1 MYRNKLQRGSC
12 IIRLSRTAKSEI
24 GRGNKQRR
32 GDVMADKL
40 TYIFGGG
47 GADGDAAMR
56 ELLGGKGANLAE
68 MSRIGLPVPAG
79 FTIPTT
85 VCAHFSASGGTYP
98 DGFEDQVK
106 SSLKRVEE
114 IMGKRFGGSENPLL
128 LSVRSGARVSMPGM
142 MDTVLNIGLN
152 DDTVEAMAARG
163 NERFAYDCYRRLVQ
177 MYGDVVLGLRPE
189 DDTSEDPFERL
200 ISERKRMK
208 GLKQDTE
215 LEVEDLKALVADFKD
230 LIKTE
235 KGVEFPDDPFAQ
247 LWGAIEAVFKSWDN
261 ARAIEYRRINNIPD
275 DWGTAVNV
283 QTMVFG
289 NLNWNSA
296 TGVAFTRNPATGE
309 NEFYGEYLLNAQG
322 EDVVAGIRTPQPI
335 NIAQKEAGSELESLE
350 EAMPEAYRQLVE
362 VRNKLESHFKDMQDL
377 EFTIEDG
384 SLYILQTR
392 AGKRTGLAALRIAC
406 DMFEEGLIDR
416 DTALLRIEPGQL
428 SHVLRPLFDDD
439 ALRRARSENR
449 VVARGLNAGPGA
461 ATGKVVFS
469 ASRVKQYV
477 QEKNLPVILVREE
490 TSPEDVGGMSLAEG
504 ILTARGGMTSH
515 AALVA
520 RQLGKVCVVGC
531 ESLQI
536 DYAAGRMTIGE
547 HVVEEGDDIS
557 LLGTTGE
564 VILGKVATKKSEV
577 ERVLIDGTLS
587 AAESPT
593 YRLYE
598 TVMRW
603 ADERRRMRV
612 RANAD
617 QPDQAELAIA
627 FGAEGI
633 GLCRTEHMFFGED
646 RINKVRQ
653 MIMAE
658 TPEERAAAL
667 EKIEPLQKEDFK
679 SLLKVMAGRPVTIR
693 LLDPPLHEFLPK
705 TEEEAR
711 AVAEEIG
718 ASTEAVLQKS
728 ADLTE
733 FNPMLG
739 HRGCRLGI
747 THPEIYD
754 MQVRAIIEAACEL
767 KNEGSGVVPEI
778 MVPLVGISEELCFIR
793 ERIKRVAEGV
803 MAHMGVRTDYLIGT
817 MIEIPRACVTAD
829 EVAAAA
835 EFFSFGTN
843 DLTQMTYG
851 FSRDDAGPVI
861 RRYIDAGVLKR
872 DPFES
877 LDTRGVGGLMKIAV
891 EQGRRARP
899 GIKMGICGEHGGD
912 PGSIEFCESLG
923 LDYVSCSPYRIPV
936 ARVAAARAALLR
948 AEEKVNAGAR

>member
-1 MYRNKLQRGSC
+1 
-12 IIRLSRTAKSEI
+12 
-24 GRGNKQRR
+24 
-32 GDVMADKL
+32 MADKL

-47 GADGDAAMR
+47 SADGDATMK

-85 VCAHFSASGGTYP
+85 VCSHFSASGGSYP
-98 DGFEDQVK
+98 EGFEDQVK
-106 SSLKRVEE
+106 ASLKKVEE
-114 IMGKRFGGSENPLL
+114 IMGKQFGGSDNPLL

-152 DDTVEAMAARG
+152 DTTVKAMAAKG
-163 NERFAYDCYRRLVQ
+163 DERFAYDCYRRLVQ
-177 MYGDVVLGLRPE
+177 MYGDVVLGLKPQ
-189 DDTSEDPFERL
+189 DDTSHDPFEKL
-200 ISERKRMK
+200 ISDRKREK
-208 GLKQDTE
+208 GVKQDTE
-215 LEVEDLKALVADFKD
+215 LDVDDLKALVAGFKE
-230 LIKTE
+230 LIKTH
-235 KGVEFPDDPFAQ
+235 KGVEFPDDPYAQ

-261 ARAIEYRRINNIPD
+261 ARAIEYRKINNIPD

-283 QTMVFG
+283 QAMVFG

-309 NEFYGEYLLNAQG
+309 NVFYGEYLLNAQG

-335 NIAQKEAGSELESLE
+335 NIAQREEDSDLKSLE
-350 EAMPEAYRQLVE
+350 EEMPEAYRQLID
-362 VRNKLESHFKDMQDL
+362 VRDKLDSHFKDMQDL
-377 EFTIEDG
+377 EFTVEDAT
-384 SLYILQTR
+384 LWILQTR
-392 AGKRTGLAALRIAC
+392 AGKRTGLAALRIAY
-406 DMFEEGLIDR
+406 DMFEEGLINKDE
-416 DTALLRIEPGQL
+416 ALIRIEPEQL
-428 SHVLRPLFDDD
+428 NHILRPLFDDD
-439 ALRRARSENR
+439 ALKKAKDENR

-469 ASRVKQYV
+469 AERVKHYV
-477 QEKNLPVILVREE
+477 REKNQPVILVREE
-490 TSPEDVGGMSLAEG
+490 TSPEDVGGMSMSEG

-520 RQLGKVCVVGC
+520 RQLGKVCIVGC
-531 ESLQI
+531 EALEI
-536 DYAAGRMTIGE
+536 DYEKRQMKIGE
-547 HVVEEGDDIS
+547 HVIKEGDDIS
-557 LLGTTGE
+557 LLGTNGK

-577 ERVLIDGTLS
+577 ERVLVDKTMS
-587 AAESPT
+587 PDESNT
-593 YRLYE
+593 YKLYD
-598 TVMRW
+598 TVMKW
-603 ADERRRMRV
+603 ADERRRMGV

-617 QPDQAELAIA
+617 QPDQGLLAIA

-653 MIMAE
+653 MIVAE
-658 TPEERAAAL
+658 NPEQRATAL
-667 EKIEPLQKEDFK
+667 EKLEPLQKEDFK
-679 SLLKVMAGRPVTIR
+679 GLLKVMAGRPVTIR

-718 ASTEAVLQKS
+718 VPTEAILEKS
-728 ADLTE
+728 AEMAE

-767 KNEGSGVVPEI
+767 KQEGSEVVPEI
-778 MVPLVGISEELCFIR
+778 MVPLVSIFKELSFIS
-793 ERIKRVAEGV
+793 ERIKRVAESV
-803 MAHMGVRTDYLIGT
+803 MTRMGVRTGYLIGT
-817 MIEIPRACVTAD
+817 MIEIPRACVTAN
-829 EVAAAA
+829 EVAEAA

-861 RRYIDAGVLKR
+861 RRYVDVGILKR
-872 DPFES
+872 DPFQS
-877 LDTRGVGGLMKIAV
+877 LDHRGVGDLMKIAV
-891 EQGRRARP
+891 QRGREARP
-899 GIKMGICGEHGGD
+899 GIKLGICGEHGGD
-912 PGSIEFCESLG
+912 PRSIRFCETLG

-936 ARVAAARAALLR
+936 ARVASARAALLK
-948 AEEKVNAGAR
+948 AKEEVNAGAR

>member
-1 MYRNKLQRGSC
+1 
-12 IIRLSRTAKSEI
+12 
-24 GRGNKQRR
+24 
-32 GDVMADKL
+32 MADEL
-40 TYIFGGG
+40 TYNFGGG
-47 GADGDAAMR
+47 SADGDATMR

-85 VCAHFSASGGTYP
+85 VCSYFSENAGRYP
-98 DGFEDQVK
+98 EGLEDQVAA
-106 SSLKRVEE
+106 SLKKVER
-114 IMGKRFGGSENPLL
+114 IMGKQFGGSENPLT

-152 DDTVEAMAARG
+152 DVTVKAMAAKG

-177 MYGDVVLGLRPE
+177 MYGDVVLGLKPE
-189 DDTSEDPFERL
+189 DDTSPNPFETL
-200 ISERKRMK
+200 ISERKKKK
-208 GLKQDTE
+208 GVKQDTE
-215 LEVEDLKALVADFKD
+215 LDVEDLKALVADFKD
-230 LIKTE
+230 LIKRK
-235 KGVEFPDDPFAQ
+235 KGVEFPEDPRAQ
-247 LWGAIEAVFKSWDN
+247 LWGAIDAVFKSWGN
-261 ARAIEYRRINNIPD
+261 ARAIEYRKINNIPD

-283 QTMVFG
+283 QAMVFG
-289 NLNWNSA
+289 NLDWDSA

-309 NEFYGEYLLNAQG
+309 NVFYGEYLLNAQG

-335 NIAQKEAGSELESLE
+335 NNAQREEDSDLKSLE
-350 EAMPEAYRQLVE
+350 EDMPDAYKQLVE
-362 VRNKLESHFKDMQDL
+362 VRNKLDLHFKDMQDL
-377 EFTIEDG
+377 EFTVERG
-384 SLYILQTR
+384 KLYILQTR

-406 DMFEEGLIDR
+406 DMFEEGIIDK
-416 DTALLRIEPGQL
+416 DTALIRIDPAQL
-428 SHVLRPLFDDD
+428 DHILRPLFDDD
-439 ALRRARSENR
+439 ALKKAKDENR

-469 ASRVKQYV
+469 SERVKHYV
-477 QEKNLPVILVREE
+477 RDKNVPVILVREE
-490 TSPEDVGGMSLAEG
+490 TSPEDVGGMSLSEG

-520 RQLGKVCVVGC
+520 RQLGKVCIVGC
-531 ESLQI
+531 EALEI
-536 DYAAGRMTIGE
+536 DYEKRQMTVGE
-547 HVVEEGDDIS
+547 HVIKEGDDIS
-557 LLGTTGE
+557 LLGTNGK

-577 ERVLIDGTLS
+577 ERVLIDKTLS
-587 AAESPT
+587 PEESST

-598 TVMRW
+598 TVMTW
-603 ADERRRMRV
+603 SDERRRMGV

-617 QPDQAELAIA
+617 QPDQGELAIA

-633 GLCRTEHMFFGED
+633 GLCRTEHMFFGGD

-653 MIMAE
+653 MIVAE
-658 TPEERAAAL
+658 TSEERAAAL

-679 SLLKVMAGRPVTIR
+679 GLLKVMAGRPVTIR

-718 ASTEAVLQKS
+718 IATETILQKS
-728 ADLTE
+728 ADLAE

-767 KNEGSGVVPEI
+767 KQEGNEVVPEI
-778 MVPLVGISEELCFIR
+778 MVPLVSIFKELSFIT
-793 ERIKRVAEGV
+793 ERIKRVAESV
-803 MAHMGVRTDYLIGT
+803 MKRMDVRTEYLIGT
-817 MIEIPRACVTAD
+817 MIEIPRACVTAN
-829 EVAAAA
+829 EVAEAA

-861 RRYIDAGVLKR
+861 RRYLDVGILKR
-872 DPFES
+872 DPFQS
-877 LDTRGVGGLMKIAV
+877 LDQRGVGDLMRIAV
-891 EQGRRARP
+891 ERGRETRP
-899 GIKMGICGEHGGD
+899 EIKLGICGEHGGD
-912 PGSIEFCESLG
+912 PRSIEFCESLG
-923 LDYVSCSPYRIPV
+923 LDYISCSPYRIPV
-936 ARVAAARAALLR
+936 ARVAAARAALLEAR
-948 AEEKVNAGAR
+948 SKVEAGAR

>member
-1 MYRNKLQRGSC
+1 
-12 IIRLSRTAKSEI
+12 
-24 GRGNKQRR
+24 
-32 GDVMADKL
+32 MAEKM

-47 GADGDAAMR
+47 KAEGDATMR

-85 VCAHFSASGGTYP
+85 VCSYFSAHDGRYP
-98 DGFEDQVK
+98 ERFDDQVRE
-106 SSLKRVEE
+106 SLKKVESL
-114 IMGKRFGGSENPLL
+114 MGKEFGGSETPLL

-152 DDTVEAMAARG
+152 DETVEAMAAKG
-163 NERFAYDCYRRLVQ
+163 NDRFVYDCYRRLVQ
-177 MYGDVVLGLRPE
+177 MYGDVVLGLKPE
-189 DDTSEDPFERL
+189 DDTSPDPFEML
-200 ISERKRMK
+200 ISERKKKK
-208 GLKQDTE
+208 GVRQDTE
-215 LEVEDLKALVADFKD
+215 LEVADLKALVTDFKE
-230 LIKTE
+230 LIKNK
-235 KGVEFPDDPFAQ
+235 KGVEFPQDPHAQ
-247 LWGAIEAVFKSWDN
+247 LRGAVEAVFKSWDN
-261 ARAIEYRRINNIPD
+261 ARAVEYRKINNIPD

-283 QTMVFG
+283 QAMVFG

-309 NEFYGEYLLNAQG
+309 NVFYGEYLLNAQG

-335 NIAQKEAGSELESLE
+335 NIEQKGDSGLKPLE
-350 EAMPEAYRQLVE
+350 EDMPEAYKQLFA
-362 VRNKLESHFKDMQDL
+362 VREKLDSHFRDMQDL
-377 EFTIEDG
+377 EFTVEDG
-384 SLYILQTR
+384 KLYILQTR
-392 AGKRTGLAALRIAC
+392 AGKRTGLAALRIAV
-406 DMFEEGLIDR
+406 DMFEEGLIDK
-416 DTALLRIEPGQL
+416 DEALLRIEPEQL
-428 SHVLRPLFDDD
+428 NHVLRPLFDDD
-439 ALRRARSENR
+439 ALQKAKDEKR

-469 ASRVKQYV
+469 AERAKQYV
-477 QEKNLPVILVREE
+477 RERNEPVILVREE
-490 TSPEDVGGMSLAEG
+490 TSAEDVGGMSISEG

-531 ESLQI
+531 EALDI
-536 DYAAGRMTIGE
+536 DYEKRQMSIGE
-547 HVVEEGDDIS
+547 HVVKEGDYIS
-557 LLGTTGE
+557 LLGTTGK

-577 ERVLIDGTLS
+577 ERVLVDKTL
-587 AAESPT
+587 APEESKT

-598 TVMRW
+598 TVMGW
-603 ADERRRMRV
+603 ADERRRMGI

-617 QPDQAELAIA
+617 QPDQAGLAIA

-633 GLCRTEHMFFGED
+633 GLCRTEHMFFGGD

-653 MIMAE
+653 MIVAE
-658 TPEERAAAL
+658 TSEERAAAL
-667 EKIEPLQKEDFK
+667 EKLEPLQKEDFK
-679 SLLKVMAGRPVTIR
+679 GLLRVMAGRPVTIR

-718 ASTEAVLQKS
+718 VSTEEILAKS
-728 ADLTE
+728 ADLAE

-739 HRGCRLGI
+739 HRGCRVGV

-767 KNEGSGVVPEI
+767 KKEGTEVVPEI
-778 MVPLVGISEELCFIR
+778 MVPLVSVAREFAFIT
-793 ERIKRVAEGV
+793 ERIKRVAESV
-803 MAHMGVRTDYLIGT
+803 MTRVGVRTAYLIGT
-817 MIEIPRACVTAD
+817 MIEIPRACVNANEIAET
-829 EVAAAA
+829 A
-835 EFFSFGTN
+835 EFLSFGTN

-861 RRYIDAGVLKR
+861 RRYLDLGILKR
-872 DPFES
+872 DPFQS
-877 LDTRGVGGLMKIAV
+877 LDHRGVGGLMRIAV
-891 EQGRRARP
+891 ERGRRTRP
-899 GIKMGICGEHGGD
+899 TIKLGICGEHGAD
-912 PGSIEFCESLG
+912 PRSIKFCESIG

-936 ARVAAARAALLR
+936 ARVASAIAALLR
-948 AEEKVNAGAR
+948 ERAEVKAGAR

>member
-1 MYRNKLQRGSC
+1 M
-12 IIRLSRTAKSEI
+12 
-24 GRGNKQRR
+24 
-32 GDVMADKL
+32 DKL

-47 GADGDAAMR
+47 SADGDAKMK

-98 DGFEDQVK
+98 GGFEDQVR
-106 SSLKRVEE
+106 SSLKKVEG
-114 IMGKRFGGSENPLL
+114 IMGKSFGGAKDPLL

-152 DDTVEAMAARG
+152 DTTVKAMAAKG
-163 NERFAYDCYRRLVQ
+163 DERFAYDCYRRLVQ
-177 MYGDVVLGLRPE
+177 MYGDVVLGLKPQ
-189 DDTSEDPFERL
+189 DDTSHDPFEKL
-200 ISERKRMK
+200 ISDRKREK
-208 GLKQDTE
+208 GVKQDTE
-215 LEVEDLKALVADFKD
+215 LDVDDLKALVAGFKD
-230 LIKTE
+230 LIKTH
-235 KGVEFPDDPFAQ
+235 KGVEFPDDPYDQ

-261 ARAIEYRRINNIPD
+261 ARAIEYRKINNIPD

-283 QTMVFG
+283 QAMVFG

-309 NEFYGEYLLNAQG
+309 DVFYGEYLLNAQG

-335 NIAQKEAGSELESLE
+335 NIAQREEDSDLKSLE
-350 EAMPEAYRQLVE
+350 EEMPEAYRQLVD
-362 VRNKLESHFKDMQDL
+362 VRNKLDNHFKDMQDL
-377 EFTIEDG
+377 EFTVEDG
-384 SLYILQTR
+384 RLYILQTR
-392 AGKRTGLAALRIAC
+392 AGKRTGLAALRIAY
-406 DMFEEGLIDR
+406 DMFDEGLIDK
-416 DTALLRIEPGQL
+416 DEALLRIEPEQL
-428 SHVLRPLFDDD
+428 NHILRPLFDDD
-439 ALRRARSENR
+439 ALKKAKEEKR

-469 ASRVKQYV
+469 AERAKHYV
-477 QEKNLPVILVREE
+477 REKRQPVILVREE
-490 TSPEDVGGMSLAEG
+490 TSPEDVGGMSLSEG

-520 RQLGKVCVVGC
+520 RQLGKVCIVGC
-531 ESLQI
+531 EALEI
-536 DYAAGRMTIGE
+536 DYEKRVMKIGE
-547 HVVEEGDDIS
+547 HLIKEGDDIS
-557 LLGTTGE
+557 LLGTNGK

-577 ERVLIDGTLS
+577 ERVLVDKTMS
-587 AAESPT
+587 PEESDT

-598 TVMRW
+598 TVMTW
-603 ADERRRMRV
+603 ADERRRMGV

-617 QPDQAELAIA
+617 QPDQAQLAIA

-653 MIMAE
+653 MIVAE
-658 TPEERAAAL
+658 TSDERAAAL
-667 EKIEPLQKEDFK
+667 AKLEPLQKEDFK
-679 SLLKVMAGRPVTIR
+679 GLLKVMAGRPVTIR

-718 ASTEAVLQKS
+718 ISTEAILEKS
-728 ADLTE
+728 ADMAE

-767 KNEGSGVVPEI
+767 KKEGSEVVPEI
-778 MVPLVGISEELCFIR
+778 MVPLVSIFKELSFIS
-793 ERIKRVAEGV
+793 ERIKRVAESV
-803 MAHMGVRTDYLIGT
+803 MTRMGVRTGYLIGT
-817 MIEIPRACVTAD
+817 MIEIPRACMTAN
-829 EVAAAA
+829 EVAEVA

-861 RRYIDAGVLKR
+861 RRYVDVGVIKR
-872 DPFES
+872 DPFQS
-877 LDTRGVGGLMKIAV
+877 LDHRGVGDLMRIAV
-891 EQGRRARP
+891 ERGREARP
-899 GIKMGICGEHGGD
+899 GIKLGICGEHGGD
-912 PGSIEFCESLG
+912 PRSIGFCETLG

-936 ARVAAARAALLR
+936 ARVASARAALLKAR
-948 AEEKVNAGAR
+948 SKVNAGAH

>member
-1 MYRNKLQRGSC
+1 
-12 IIRLSRTAKSEI
+12 
-24 GRGNKQRR
+24 
-32 GDVMADKL
+32 MADRL
-40 TYIFGGG
+40 TYVFGGG
-47 GADGDAAMR
+47 NADGDAKMR

-85 VCAHFSASGGTYP
+85 VCSYFSANAGRYP
-98 DGFEDQVK
+98 EGFEDQATE
-106 SSLKRVEE
+106 SLKKVEG
-114 IMGKRFGGSENPLL
+114 IMGKRFGGSEDPLL

-152 DDTVEAMAARG
+152 DVTVKAMAAKG

-177 MYGDVVLGLRPE
+177 MYGDVVLGLKPE
-189 DDTSEDPFERL
+189 DDISPDPFETL
-200 ISERKRMK
+200 ISERKQKK
-208 GLKQDTE
+208 GVKQDTE
-215 LEVEDLKALVADFKD
+215 LDVDDLKALVKGFKE
-230 LIKTE
+230 LIKS
-235 KGVEFPDDPFAQ
+235 KMGVEFPEDPHAQ
-247 LWGAIEAVFKSWDN
+247 LWGAVEAVFKSWDN
-261 ARAIEYRRINNIPD
+261 ARAIEYRKINNIPD

-283 QTMVFG
+283 QAMVFG
-289 NLNWNSA
+289 NLDWNSA

-309 NEFYGEYLLNAQG
+309 NVFYGEYLLNAQG

-335 NIAQKEAGSELESLE
+335 NVAQRDEDSDLKSLE
-350 EAMPEAYRQLVE
+350 EEMPDAYKQLVE
-362 VRNKLESHFKDMQDL
+362 VRNKLDSHFRDMQDL
-377 EFTIEDG
+377 EFTVEDG
-384 SLYILQTR
+384 KLYILQTR
-392 AGKRTGLAALRIAC
+392 AGKRTGLAALRIAY
-406 DMFEEGLIDR
+406 DMFEEGLIDK
-416 DTALLRIEPGQL
+416 DTALLRIEPEQL
-428 SHVLRPLFDDD
+428 NHILRPLFDDD
-439 ALRRARSENR
+439 ALRKAKEENR

-469 ASRVKQYV
+469 AERVKYFV
-477 QEKNLPVILVREE
+477 REKKVPVILVREE
-490 TSPEDVGGMSLAEG
+490 TSPEDVGGMSMSEG

-520 RQLGKVCVVGC
+520 RQLGKVCIVGC
-531 ESLQI
+531 DALEI
-536 DYAAGRMTIGE
+536 DYEKKQMTVGG
-547 HVVEEGDDIS
+547 HVIKEGDDIS
-557 LLGTTGE
+557 LLGTNGK

-577 ERVLIDGTLS
+577 ERVLVDKTL
-587 AAESPT
+587 APEESHT
-593 YRLYE
+593 YHLYE
-598 TVMRW
+598 TVMTW
-603 ADERRRMRV
+603 ADERRRMGV

-617 QPDQAELAIA
+617 QPDQGALAIA

-633 GLCRTEHMFFGED
+633 GLCRTEHMFFGGD

-653 MIMAE
+653 MIVAE
-658 TPEERAAAL
+658 TSEEKTAAL
-667 EKIEPLQKEDFK
+667 KKIEPLQKEDFK
-679 SLLKVMAGRPVTIR
+679 GLLRVMAGRPVTIR

-718 ASTEAVLQKS
+718 VPTEYILEKS
-728 ADLTE
+728 ADLAE

-767 KNEGSGVVPEI
+767 KSEGTEVVPEI
-778 MVPLVGISEELCFIR
+778 MVPLVGIAKELSFIS
-793 ERIKRVAEGV
+793 ERIKRVAESV
-803 MAHMGVRTDYLIGT
+803 MKRLGVRTNYLIGT
-817 MIEIPRACVTAD
+817 MIEIPRACLTAN
-829 EVAAAA
+829 EVAEAA

-861 RRYIDAGVLKR
+861 RRYLDVGILKR
-872 DPFES
+872 DPFQS
-877 LDTRGVGGLMKIAV
+877 LDHRGVGDLMRIAV
-891 EQGRRARP
+891 ERGRTTRP

-912 PGSIEFCESLG
+912 PRSIELCESLG

-936 ARVAAARAALLR
+936 ARVAAARAALLKAR
-948 AEEKVNAGAR
+948 AEVEAGAR

>member
-1 MYRNKLQRGSC
+1 
-12 IIRLSRTAKSEI
+12 
-24 GRGNKQRR
+24 
-32 GDVMADKL
+32 MADKL
-40 TYIFGGG
+40 TYDFGGG
-47 GADGDAAMR
+47 SADGDATMK

-85 VCAHFSASGGTYP
+85 VCSYFSANAGRYP
-98 DGFEDQVK
+98 EGLEDQMAA
-106 SSLKRVEE
+106 SLKEVER
-114 IMGKRFGGSENPLL
+114 IMGKQFGGSENPLT

-152 DDTVEAMAARG
+152 DVTVKAMAAGG

-177 MYGDVVLGLRPE
+177 MYGDVVLGLKPE
-189 DDTSEDPFERL
+189 DDTSPNPFETL
-200 ISERKRMK
+200 ISERKKKR
-208 GLKQDTE
+208 GVKQDTD
-215 LEVEDLKALVADFKD
+215 LDIEDLKALVADFKD
-230 LIKTE
+230 LIKRK
-235 KGVEFPDDPFAQ
+235 KGVEFPEDPRAQ
-247 LWGAIEAVFKSWDN
+247 LRGAIDAVFKSWGN
-261 ARAIEYRRINNIPD
+261 ARAIEYRKINNIPD

-283 QTMVFG
+283 QAMVFG
-289 NLNWNSA
+289 NLDWDSA

-309 NEFYGEYLLNAQG
+309 NVFYGEYLLNAQG

-335 NIAQKEAGSELESLE
+335 NNAQREEDSDLKSLE
-350 EAMPEAYRQLVE
+350 EDMPDAYKQLVE
-362 VRNKLESHFKDMQDL
+362 VRDKLDLHFKDMQDL
-377 EFTIEDG
+377 EFTVERG
-384 SLYILQTR
+384 KLYILQTR

-406 DMFEEGLIDR
+406 DMVEEGIIDK
-416 DTALLRIEPGQL
+416 DTALIRIDPAQL
-428 SHVLRPLFDDD
+428 DHILRPLFDDD
-439 ALRRARSENR
+439 ALKKAKDENR

-469 ASRVKQYV
+469 SERVKHYV
-477 QEKNLPVILVREE
+477 HDKNLPVILVREE
-490 TSPEDVGGMSLAEG
+490 TSPEDVGGMSMSEG

-520 RQLGKVCVVGC
+520 RQLGKVCIVGC
-531 ESLQI
+531 EALEI
-536 DYAAGRMTIGE
+536 DYDKRQMTVGE
-547 HVVEEGDDIS
+547 HVIKEGDDIS
-557 LLGTTGE
+557 LLGTNGK

-577 ERVLIDGTLS
+577 ERVLIDKTLS
-587 AAESPT
+587 PEESST

-598 TVMRW
+598 TVMTW
-603 ADERRRMRV
+603 SDERRRMGV

-617 QPDQAELAIA
+617 QPDQGELAIA

-633 GLCRTEHMFFGED
+633 GLCRTEHMFFGGD

-653 MIMAE
+653 MIVAE
-658 TPEERAAAL
+658 TSEERAAAL
-667 EKIEPLQKEDFK
+667 KKIEPLQKEDFK
-679 SLLKVMAGRPVTIR
+679 GLLRVMAGRPVTIR

-718 ASTEAVLQKS
+718 ISTETILQKS
-728 ADLTE
+728 ADLAE

-747 THPEIYD
+747 THPELYD

-767 KNEGSGVVPEI
+767 KQEGSEVVPEI
-778 MVPLVGISEELCFIR
+778 MVPLVSIFKELSFIT
-793 ERIKRVAEGV
+793 ERIKRVAESV
-803 MAHMGVRTDYLIGT
+803 MKRMDVRTEYLIGT
-817 MIEIPRACVTAD
+817 MIEIPRACVTAN
-829 EVAAAA
+829 EVAEAA

-861 RRYIDAGVLKR
+861 RRYLDVGILKR
-872 DPFES
+872 DPFQS
-877 LDTRGVGGLMKIAV
+877 LDQRGVGDLMRIAV
-891 EQGRRARP
+891 DRGRESRP
-899 GIKMGICGEHGGD
+899 EIKLGICGEHGGD
-912 PGSIEFCESLG
+912 PRSIEFCESLG

-936 ARVAAARAALLR
+936 ARVAAARATLLEAR
-948 AEEKVNAGAR
+948 SKVEAGAH